1 MRSPP
6 APLRSSPS
14 PAWSGT
20 RAHSAAGFTLTELAI
35 ALVIVGLLTG
45 GLLLSLTTTRDI
57 ANEKE
62 TQKQL
67 AMIQEALL
75 GFAVA
80 QQRLPCPAAP
90 NATGVESPVG
100 GGVCTNPYDGFL
112 PGNTLGLAPTDAQG
126 YVIDA
131 WGNRIRYA
139 VTTVSATSP
148 NLFTTA
154 AGLKSQWSAGPQ
166 PDLRVCNTAAGINAG
181 NCAAKASLTDS
192 AVAVVFSTGR
202 SGAAGP
208 AGTDEQANVT
218 TIDRVFVSANP
229 GPTFD
234 DLITWLSPNLLYNRL
249 IAAGR
254 LP

>member
-1 MRSPP
+1 MPP
-6 APLRSSPS
+6 RPCSS
-14 PAWSGT
+14 AQE
-20 RAHSAAGFTLTELAI
+20 RGFTLTELAI

-90 NATGVESPVG
+90 NATGVESPIG
-100 GGVCTNPYDGFL
+100 GSGVCTHPYNGFL
-112 PGNTLGLAPTDAQG
+112 PGSTLGLAPTDAQG
-126 YVIDA
+126 YVVDA

-139 VTTVSATSP
+139 VTTVSAASP

-154 AGLKSQWSAGPQ
+154 SGLKSQWSVGPQ
-166 PDLRVCNTAAGINAG
+166 PDLHVCNTATGITNAG
-181 NCAAKASLTDS
+181 AANADCAANASLTDS
-192 AVAVVFSTGR
+192 AVAVIFSTGR
-202 SGAAGP
+202 TGASGPLGA
-208 AGTDEQANVT
+208 DEQANVT
-218 TIDRVFVSANP
+218 AIDRVFVSASP
-229 GPTFD
+229 GPNFD
-234 DLITWLSPNLLYNRL
+234 DLVTWLSPNILYNRM

>member
-1 MRSPP
+1 MSFKVR
-6 APLRSSPS
+6 RI
-14 PAWSGT
+14 
-20 RAHSAAGFTLTELAI
+20 AGFTLTELAI

-57 ANEKE
+57 ASEKE

-67 AMIQEALL
+67 VTIQEALL

-90 NATGVESPVG
+90 NAAGVESPVG
-100 GGVCTNPYDGFL
+100 GGACTNPYDGFL

-139 VTTVSATSP
+139 VTIVSAAGP
-148 NLFTTA
+148 NLITTPS
-154 AGLKSQWSAGPQ
+154 GLKNQWSAGPQ
-166 PDLRVCNTAAGINAG
+166 PDLRVCNTATGIANAG
-181 NCAAKASLTDS
+181 TPNAACAANASLTDT
-192 AVAVVFSTGR
+192 AVAVVFSIGR
-202 SGAAGP
+202 SGASGP
-208 AGTDEQANVT
+208 QSADEQANVT
-218 TIDRVFVSANP
+218 VGDRVFVSATP
-229 GPTFD
+229 GPNFD
-234 DLITWLSPNLLYNRL
+234 DLVTWLSPNILYNRL